1 MSVTA
6 NLTTNVE
13 TITATIVVEDESIVA
28 EINTAARGPAGLS
41 VINAATQSDGTA
53 DLDLLNI
60 ETVTATVSGTL
71 TADHIHGNLA
81 GSVYAHIRA
90 GEALAKGDPVYV
102 SGSHGSGSTLI
113 PIVSK
118 ADASNAAKMPAVG
131 IMDAAVANNANGHM
145 VIVGTIT
152 QLNTAGY
159 TVNAELYV
167 ASGGGFTATP
177 PTARA
182 QPVARVERVNANN
195 GAVIVKVNGLSASDA
210 TGNTLVRRTS
220 GGGAA
225 FGALTTGPLSAT
237 AISSDTHSITSSA
250 GTTITGPLTLSGSGS
265 NTLSAT
271 YSNTISLTGTTGVTI
286 AGGTLTLNS
295 SGFAYGAGAAS
306 AHRTA
311 LGVGTTDSPT
321 FAGLNAVGNGV
332 TTTTLGADGRQ
343 SWFFNN
349 SGVAAGQI
357 SYSSPG
363 GEPGITIIRGTGRS
377 DIRAVAGMGI
387 AIASYSSGSGAPAEQ
402 FRFSLAG
409 NMLVGTTS
417 ETGLTSGGLRT
428 SGNAIIGGTLAV
440 TGASTFG
447 GLIEQRDGTAAQES
461 RIYGTYTDTSNYRR
475 LALKMSTAGVAQIV
489 AEGLGSGAAGNRIE
503 IDGLRIG
510 KGGGAI
516 STNTAVGAGA
526 LIVNS
531 TGAEIAAFGNQS
543 LVSNTTGGGN
553 CAFGRNSLFLN
564 TTASANSAFGNQS
577 LSNNTTGGS
586 NSAIG
591 NSAGRFI
598 ADGTTANAVTNNS
611 VYIGSETKAL
621 ASGQTNQIVIGH
633 SATGL
638 GSNTATIGNSSI
650 IETRLGGTITTYG
663 TFTDTS
669 NYRRLALKMS
679 SAGVAEIVA
688 EGAGSGSTGNVLQIE
703 GLTIG
708 KGGGAISTNTAL
720 GASALNANTT
730 GTDNAAVGYQSL
742 IANTT
747 GSRNSASGTSSL
759 FANTTG
765 SDNTALGTFA
775 LFTNVSSSENTAL
788 GSRALQ
794 VSTGTSNSAVGY
806 QSLTANTTGTSNTA
820 IGVRSGRFIAD
831 GTTANAVTTNSVYIG
846 AETKALA
853 SGQTNQIVIGHNATG
868 LGSNTAVLG
877 NDSIATT
884 ALKGNV
890 GIGTT
895 SPSQRLHVV
904 GSIKASQP
912 IIFPSYTVGTLPT
925 GASYTGGM
933 AYVTDEAGGATMAFY
948 DGTNWR
954 RVQDR
959 AVVSVAP

>member
-13 TITATIVVEDESIVA
+13 TITATIVVEDETIIAQVSA
-28 EINTAARGPAGLS
+28 AARGPAGPAGPA

-53 DLDLLNI
+53 DLDLLNV

-113 PIVSK
+113 AIVSK

-167 ASGGGFTATP
+167 AAGGGMTATP

-182 QPVARVERVNANN
+182 QPVARVERANENN

-210 TGNTLVRRTS
+210 TGNTLVRRTAT
-220 GGGAA
+220 GGAA

-237 AISSDTHSITSSA
+237 AISSDTHSIASSA
-250 GTTITGPLTLSGSGS
+250 GTTITGPLTLSGTGS
-265 NTLSAT
+265 NALSAN
-271 YSNTISLTGTTGVTI
+271 YSNGITLTGTTGVTI

-295 SGFAYGAGAAS
+295 SGFAYGAGAAA

-311 LGVGTTDSPT
+311 LGLGTGDSPT
-321 FAGLNAVGNGV
+321 FAGATLNGNIVFPLGLELRPNGAN
-332 TTTTLGADGRQ
+332 TLD
-343 SWFFNN
+343 FF
-349 SGVAAGQI
+349 SGSQI
-357 SYSSPG
+357 
-363 GEPGITIIRGTGRS
+363 RMR
-377 DIRAVAGMGI
+377 
-387 AIASYSSGSGAPAEQ
+387 YSSGALALSNQLAFGAAVVGAETI
-402 FRFSLAG
+402 L
-409 NMLVGTTS
+409 
-417 ETGLTSGGLRT
+417 LRD
-428 SGNAIIGGTLAV
+428 AAHTLAQRN
-440 TGASTFG
+440 
-447 GLIEQRDGTAAQES
+447 GLNAQES
-461 RIYGTYTDTSNYRR
+461 RIYGTYTDGSNYRR
-475 LALKMSTAGVAQIV
+475 LALKMSTAGVAEIV
-489 AEGLGSGAAGNRIE
+489 AEGLGSGSTGNRIE
-503 IDGLRIG
+503 IEGLRIG

-516 STNTAVGAGA
+516 A
-526 LIVNS
+526 
-531 TGAEIAAFGNQS
+531 
-543 LVSNTTGGGN
+543 
-553 CAFGRNSLFLN
+553 
-564 TTASANSAFGNQS
+564 
-577 LSNNTTGGS
+577 
-586 NSAIG
+586 
-591 NSAGRFI
+591 
-598 ADGTTANAVTNNS
+598 
-611 VYIGSETKAL
+611 
-621 ASGQTNQIVIGH
+621 
-633 SATGL
+633 
-638 GSNTATIGNSSI
+638 
-650 IETRLGGTITTYG
+650 
-663 TFTDTS
+663 
-669 NYRRLALKMS
+669 
-679 SAGVAEIVA
+679 
-688 EGAGSGSTGNVLQIE
+688 
-703 GLTIG
+703 
-708 KGGGAISTNTAL
+708 TNTAL

-877 NDSIATT
+877 NDSIVTT

-895 SPSQRLHVV
+895 SPAAKLHVVGVTKIANGVLDLDTGYSIRWGGTASGIYSGGGTTDMVITAGSAERIRINGASGNVGIGTTSPAQRLDVV

-912 IIFPSYTVGTLPT
+912 IFFPSYNVAALP
-925 GASYTGGM
+925 AASSYTGAM
-933 AYVTDEAGGATMAFY
+933 AYVPDEAGGATMAFS

-959 AVVSVAP
+959 AVVSAAP

>member
-13 TITATIVVEDESIVA
+13 TITATIAVEDETIIAQVSA
-28 EINTAARGPAGLS
+28 AARGPAGPAGPAI
-41 VINAATQSDGTA
+41 INAATQSDGTA
-53 DLDLLNI
+53 DLDLLNV
-60 ETVTATVSGTL
+60 ETVTATVIGTL

-167 ASGGGFTATP
+167 AAGGGMTATP

-210 TGNTLVRRTS
+210 TGNTLVRRTAT
-220 GGGAA
+220 GGAA

-237 AISSDTHSITSSA
+237 AISSDTNSITSSA
-250 GTTITGPLTLSGSGS
+250 GTTITGPLTLSGTGS
-265 NTLSAT
+265 NALSAT

-295 SGFAYGAGAAS
+295 SGFAYGAGAAA

-311 LGVGTTDSPT
+311 LGLGTGDSPT

-343 SWFFNN
+343 SWFLNN

-357 SYSSPG
+357 AYSSPG

-402 FRFSLAG
+402 FRFSLTG

-417 ETGLTSGGLRT
+417 ETGLTNGGLRT
-428 SGNAIIGGTLAV
+428 SGNAIIGGTLSV

-447 GLIEQRDGTAAQES
+447 GLIEQRNGTAAQES
-461 RIYGTYTDTSNYRR
+461 RIYGTYADGSNYRR
-475 LALKMSTAGVAQIV
+475 LALKMSTAGVAEIV
-489 AEGLGSGAAGNRIE
+489 AEGLGSG
-503 IDGLRIG
+503 
-510 KGGGAI
+510 
-516 STNTAVGAGA
+516 
-526 LIVNS
+526 
-531 TGAEIAAFGNQS
+531 
-543 LVSNTTGGGN
+543 
-553 CAFGRNSLFLN
+553 
-564 TTASANSAFGNQS
+564 
-577 LSNNTTGGS
+577 
-586 NSAIG
+586 
-591 NSAGRFI
+591 
-598 ADGTTANAVTNNS
+598 
-611 VYIGSETKAL
+611 
-621 ASGQTNQIVIGH
+621 
-633 SATGL
+633 
-638 GSNTATIGNSSI
+638 
-650 IETRLGGTITTYG
+650 
-663 TFTDTS
+663 
-669 NYRRLALKMS
+669 
-679 SAGVAEIVA
+679 
-688 EGAGSGSTGNVLQIE
+688 STGNKLQIE
-703 GLTIG
+703 GLTVG

-720 GASALNANTT
+720 GVAALNANTT

-742 IANTT
+742 ISNTT
-747 GSRNSASGTSSL
+747 GSRNSASGASSL

-794 VSTGTSNSAVGY
+794 VNTGGFNTAVGVS
-806 QSLTANTTGTSNTA
+806 SLSANTTGSSNSSFGQRA
-820 IGVRSGRFIAD
+820 GRFIAD
-831 GTTANAVTTNSVYIG
+831 GTTANAVTTNSVYLG
-846 AETKALA
+846 SETKALA
-853 SGQTNQIVIGHNATG
+853 SGQTNQIVIGHSATG

-877 NDSIATT
+877 NDSIVTT

-895 SPSQRLHVV
+895 SPGHKLDVTGAVRITSTAPAAASGQISLGTSGSNNRPILFIGSSGSPSEFTIRNTGKWDIGTTASGGDVSIVANNVEAVRVKTSGNVGIGTTSPDQRLDVV

-933 AYVTDEAGGATMAFY
+933 AYVTNEADGSTMAFY

-959 AVVSVAP
+959 AVVSAAP